1 MVSIDEAGDDDA
13 WDQMNIRE
21 ILAKYRDHDG
31 LGWPTMFAHL
41 RTYDYRRIADL
52 TASVAREGFKE
63 PIVLGKSGVVLD
75 GNHRLAV
82 ADALNWRDLPVM
94 YDNEEDA

>member
-1 MVSIDEAGDDDA
+1 MTSVEAAGEGGWDE
-13 WDQMNIRE
+13 MNIRE

-41 RTYDYRRIADL
+41 RTFDYRRIADL
-52 TASVAREGFKE
+52 TASVAHDGFKE
-63 PIVLGKSGVVLD
+63 PIVLGSDGVVRD

-82 ADALNWRDLPVM
+82 ADALNWRRLPVM
-94 YDNEEDA
+94 FDEDDE